1 MNDLSLGIIG
11 GLGSAACW
19 ATITVL
25 GRSLSGALAP
35 AVINTVRALTGGV
48 LVVLVA
54 VAAGY
59 GPEILSIPLWA
70 LLAFWI
76 SMAIGF
82 AFGDTIFFAGME
94 YLGVTRAHTLSMVH
108 PLLTTL
114 IGIGLLGEPVSLARA
129 MGILLVLG
137 GLLLIVS
144 GRGTGS
150 ADSRATQWR
159 GVRLVL
165 LAALSWTIAAVL
177 LKAPL
182 QGVSALAATAVRA
195 PLGGVVLIMTP
206 WARGAWPAVR
216 TCRPPELTRLGAIC
230 LLSFA
235 SSIFFTAGIKH
246 AGVAIGTVL
255 ATTSPL
261 FTIPLETF
269 VLGHR
274 PTGRTMVGAVVTVGG
289 IALINL

>member
-1 MNDLSLGIIG
+1 MNELSLGIIG

-25 GRSLSGALAP
+25 GRSLSGALGP
-35 AVINTVRALTGGV
+35 AVINTVRALIGGV

-59 GPEILSIPLWA
+59 GPEILRIPLWA

-114 IGIGLLGEPVSLARA
+114 IGIGLLGEPVSMARA

-150 ADSRATQWR
+150 ADSRATEWR

-195 PLGGVVLIMTP
+195 PLGGVVLLMTP

-255 ATTSPL
+255 STTSPL

>member
-1 MNDLSLGIIG
+1 MNELSLGIIG

-25 GRSLSGALAP
+25 GRSLSGALGP

-54 VAAGY
+54 VGAGY
-59 GPEILSIPLWA
+59 GPEILRIPLWA

-82 AFGDTIFFAGME
+82 AFGDTIFFTGME

-114 IGIGLLGEPVSLARA
+114 IGIGLLGEPVSAARA

-150 ADSRATQWR
+150 ADGRAAQWR

-182 QGVSALAATAVRA
+182 QRVSALAATAVRA
-195 PLGGVVLIMTP
+195 PLGGVVLLMTP

-235 SSIFFTAGIKH
+235 SSIFFTVGIKH

-255 ATTSPL
+255 STTSPL
-261 FTIPLETF
+261 FTIPLETL

-274 PTGRTMVGAVVTVGG
+274 PTGRTMIGAVVTVGG

>member
-1 MNDLSLGIIG
+1 MNELGMGILG

-25 GRSLSGALAP
+25 GRSISGALSP
-35 AVINTVRALTGGV
+35 AVINAVRAVSGGL
-48 LVVLVA
+48 LVVVVA

-59 GPEILSIPLWA
+59 GPEILRIPLWA

-76 SMAIGF
+76 SMGIGF
-82 AFGDTIFFAGME
+82 AIGDTVFFAGME

-114 IGIGLLGEPVSLARA
+114 IGIGLLGEPVSTVRA
-129 MGILLVLG
+129 LGILLVLG

-144 GRGTGS
+144 GRGADS
-150 ADSRATQWR
+150 ADGRAMQWR

-165 LAALSWTIAAVL
+165 LAAVSWTIAAVL

-182 QGVSALAATAVRA
+182 QGVSAPAATAVRA
-195 PLGGVVLIMTP
+195 PMGGLVLLLTP

-216 TCRPPELTRLGAIC
+216 TCRSPELTRLGAIC

-235 SSIFFTAGIKH
+235 SSLLFTAGIKH
-246 AGVAIGTVL
+246 AGVAVGTVL

-274 PTGRTMVGAVVTVGG
+274 PTGRTIAGAMVTVGG

>member
-1 MNDLSLGIIG
+1 MSELGLGILG

-25 GRSLSGALAP
+25 GRSISGVLSP
-35 AVINTVRALTGGV
+35 AVINAVRALAGGL
-48 LVVLVA
+48 LVGVVA

-59 GPEILSIPLWA
+59 GPEILRLPLWA
-70 LLAFWI
+70 LLAFWV
-76 SMAIGF
+76 SMGIGF
-82 AFGDTIFFAGME
+82 AIGDTVFFAGMK
-94 YLGVTRAHTLSMVH
+94 YLGVTRAHTLSMSH

-114 IGIGLLGEPVSLARA
+114 IGIGLLGEPVTVVRGL
-129 MGILLVLG
+129 GILLVLG

-144 GRGTGS
+144 GQGAGG
-150 ADSRATQWR
+150 ADGGAAEWR

-165 LAALSWTIAAVL
+165 VAAVSWTVAAVL

-195 PLGGVVLIMTP
+195 PMGGLVLLLTP

-216 TCRPPELTRLGAIC
+216 ACRPAELRRLAAVC

-235 SSIFFTAGIKH
+235 SSLLFTTGIKH

-274 PTGRTMVGAVVTVGG
+274 PTGRTTTGAVVTVMG

>member
-1 MNDLSLGIIG
+1 MNELSLGIIG

-114 IGIGLLGEPVSLARA
+114 IGIGLLGEPVSMARA

-195 PLGGVVLIMTP
+195 PLGGVVLLMTP

-255 ATTSPL
+255 STTSPL